1 MSSYSN
7 ASAGS
12 VIEYEG
18 MDTNISL
25 QTDGSTAYFQ
35 AARHTKITAIR
46 MVMWYDIPDDACRVK
61 VYHAPN
67 MTNNNGRVH
76 IGTIAP
82 TTTWIDNDCVVFDMQ
97 SEDRSVLEPGSRL
110 LLVVDTS
117 TTATGTM
124 TVQVGFDYYEFDE
137 GSPVTIEDDKVI
149 EKTTTGAEGKIR
161 SGGKFFTKAS

>member
-12 VIEYEG
+12 VIEYET
-18 MDTNISL
+18 MDTAISL
-25 QTDGSTAYFQ
+25 QTDGSGAYFT

-61 VYHAPN
+61 VWHYPN
-67 MTNNNGRVH
+67 HTVSTGRVH

-82 TTTWIDNDCVVFDMQ
+82 TTTWLDNECVVFDMQ
-97 SEDRSVLEPGSRL
+97 SEDRSVLEPGSSL
-110 LLVVDTS
+110 YLYVDTP

>member
-12 VIEYEG
+12 VIEHEG
-18 MDTNISL
+18 NDISISL
-25 QTDGSTAYFQ
+25 QTDDSAAYFL

-46 MVMWYDIPDDACRVK
+46 LVMLANIPDDACRVK
-61 VYHAPN
+61 VWHYPN
-67 MTNNNGRVH
+67 LTNSTGRVH

-97 SEDRSVLEPGSRL
+97 SEDRSVLEPGSSLRL
-110 LLVVDTS
+110 EVDTS
-117 TTATGTM
+117 TTATGT
-124 TVQVGFDYYEFDE
+124 TKVQVGFDYYEFDK
-137 GSPVTIEDDKVI
+137 GSPVTIEDDKVV
-149 EKTTTGAEGKIR
+149 EKTTAGAQGKIR